1 MSSSLVVTDEDR
13 VRVLRLNRPDRLN
26 ALDPELRRLL
36 VEALKDAGTDDGVRT
51 VLITGT
57 GERGFCAGQDLNESM
72 ALDED
77 SSAQWMASWKDYF
90 QTFLRF
96 PKPLVA
102 AVNGVAAGAGL
113 DLVMFGDIRL
123 AVPTARF
130 IMAEIDIGLPALF
143 GSYCLAQDVLW
154 SRAVDIV
161 LGGRAIEAEEARR
174 MGLIHEI
181 AEGAVLASRS
191 REVAQELAAK
201 APHAMRLNIQRLR
214 HMRLGEMERDG
225 VFEALVA
232 YQREAIASG
241 EPQKVMAEF
250 FAKRAARRKG

>member
-102 AVNGVAAGAGL
+102 AVNGVRPTVRVSQGTPLSTTLSRVGEIPMRALRRGAQRRQADSCPG
-113 DLVMFGDIRL
+113 IR
-123 AVPTARF
+123 R
-130 IMAEIDIGLPALF
+130 
-143 GSYCLAQDVLW
+143 
-154 SRAVDIV
+154 
-161 LGGRAIEAEEARR
+161 
-174 MGLIHEI
+174 
-181 AEGAVLASRS
+181 
-191 REVAQELAAK
+191 
-201 APHAMRLNIQRLR
+201 
-214 HMRLGEMERDG
+214 
-225 VFEALVA
+225 
-232 YQREAIASG
+232 
-241 EPQKVMAEF
+241 
-250 FAKRAARRKG
+250 

>member
-1 MSSSLVVTDEDR
+1 
-13 VRVLRLNRPDRLN
+13 
-26 ALDPELRRLL
+26 
-36 VEALKDAGTDDGVRT
+36 
-51 VLITGT
+51 
-57 GERGFCAGQDLNESM
+57 
-72 ALDED
+72 
-77 SSAQWMASWKDYF
+77 
-90 QTFLRF
+90 
-96 PKPLVA
+96 
-102 AVNGVAAGAGL
+102 
-113 DLVMFGDIRL
+113 MFGDIRL